1 MKLIVSDLD
10 GTLLN
15 EKKEITERTKKIIR
29 EAYSKG
35 IDFAIASGRS
45 QHSIKKFQQD
55 LGIKIFSI
63 CNNGANVYDKDE
75 NLIYSNPM
83 KSEVVKK
90 VITFLRENKV
100 NYNGFSHRNLY
111 LDDKEKNPVLTV
123 ESGIFD
129 IIELGNGDN
138 FPEMFKIIARQ
149 DEEALR
155 KLKDF
160 VLQQEFAPEIDVT
173 ITQPNCMDIVD
184 KNCSKGNAIE
194 FISKQFNI
202 PIDEIIAFGDGEN
215 DYSMLAAA
223 GHPVVMENGMATLK
237 EAFSTRALTNEEE
250 GVAIYLENILN
261 LK

>member
-15 EKKEITERTKKIIR
+15 EKKEITERTKNILR

-45 QHSIKKFQQD
+45 QHSIKNFQQD

-90 VITFLRENKV
+90 VLTFLRENKV
-100 NYNGFSHRNLY
+100 NYNGFSHKNLY
-111 LDDKEKNPVLTV
+111 LDDREKNPVLTV
-123 ESGIFD
+123 ESGIFN
-129 IIELGNGDN
+129 IIELGISDN
-138 FPEMFKIIARQ
+138 FPEMFKIKARQ
-149 DEEALR
+149 DEESLSR
-155 KLKDF
+155 LKDF

>member
-15 EKKEITERTKKIIR
+15 EKKEITERTKNILR
-29 EAYSKG
+29 EAYANG

-45 QHSIKKFQQD
+45 QHSIKKFQKD

-75 NLIYSNPM
+75 NLIFSNPM
-83 KSEVVKK
+83 KSEVVEK
-90 VITFLRENKV
+90 VLTFLKANNV
-100 NYNGFSHRNLY
+100 NYNGFTHRNLY
-111 LDDKEKNPVLTV
+111 LDDREKNPILTV

-129 IIELGNGDN
+129 IVELGKTNE

-160 VLQQEFAPEIDVT
+160 VLQQDFASEIDVT

-184 KNCSKGNAIE
+184 KDCSKGNAIN
-194 FISKQFNI
+194 FISKHFNI
-202 PIDEIIAFGDGEN
+202 PIDEIVAFGDGEN

-223 GHPVVMENGMATLK
+223 GHPVVMENAMQPLK
-237 EAFSTRALTNEEE
+237 EAFSTRTLTNEEE
-250 GVAIYLENILN
+250 GVAVYLENLLN

>member
-1 MKLIVSDLD
+1 MRELERPGV
-10 GTLLN
+10 
-15 EKKEITERTKKIIR
+15 EKFYR
-29 EAYSKG
+29 
-35 IDFAIASGRS
+35 
-45 QHSIKKFQQD
+45 
-55 LGIKIFSI
+55 
-63 CNNGANVYDKDE
+63 
-75 NLIYSNPM
+75 
-83 KSEVVKK
+83 
-90 VITFLRENKV
+90 
-100 NYNGFSHRNLY
+100 
-111 LDDKEKNPVLTV
+111 EKNPVLTV

-149 DEEALR
+149 DEESLR
-155 KLKDF
+155 RLKDF